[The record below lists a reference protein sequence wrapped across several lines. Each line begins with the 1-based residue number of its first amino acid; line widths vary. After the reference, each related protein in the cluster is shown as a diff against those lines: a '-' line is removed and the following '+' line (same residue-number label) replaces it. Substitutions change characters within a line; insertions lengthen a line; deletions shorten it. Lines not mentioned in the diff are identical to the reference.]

1 MKIFNLPASVAGK
14 GERMMAT
21 KKEAA
26 PKKTAAGKAA
36 NPKTPGKKAATSK
49 ESVQDKIARVA
60 YELYEK
66 SGYVHGRDVEHWIE
80 AERIVLGR
88 KKK

>member
-1 MKIFNLPASVAGK
+1 
-14 GERMMAT
+14 MMAN

-26 PKKTAAGKAA
+26 PKKTAVKKVAT
-36 NPKTPGKKAATSK
+36 PKTTSKKSSPAK

-80 AERIVLGR
+80 AERIVLG
-88 KKK
+88 KKKK

>member
-1 MKIFNLPASVAGK
+1 
-14 GERMMAT
+14 MAI

-26 PKKTAAGKAA
+26 PKKTAGR
-36 NPKTPGKKAATSK
+36 KAATPKTASKKSSSPK

-80 AERIVLGR
+80 AERIVLG
-88 KKK
+88 KKKK

>member
-1 MKIFNLPASVAGK
+1 MVNLPVCNAGK
-14 GERMMAT
+14 GERMMAI

-36 NPKTPGKKAATSK
+36 NPKTTSKKASASK
-49 ESVQDKIARVA
+49 ESSQDKIARVA

-66 SGYVHGRDVEHWIE
+66 SGYVHGRDVEHWLE
-80 AERIVLGR
+80 AERIVLG
-88 KKK
+88 KKKK